1 MLIGKLNIDNETD
14 DYNASQ
20 PRQTRPRVSVL
31 VGKRSLSRRQLPKQ
45 AVANQRTPP
54 GKLHGNDTFE

>member
-1 MLIGKLNIDNETD
+1 MLIGKLSIDNETD

-20 PRQTRPRVSVL
+20 PRQ
-31 VGKRSLSRRQLPKQ
+31 

-54 GKLHGNDTFE
+54 RKLHGSDTFE